1 MNSAPRRIRV
11 LVVDDSELVR
21 SGLRTLLGSY
31 PDVEVIGETDSAAGA
46 LREVQA
52 LRPDLVLLDL
62 RLPDGDGCD
71 VCRRILRDRPEC
83 RILVLS
89 SKLDAR
95 SVSEAITA
103 GAHGY
108 LIKDIDGPGLVQ
120 GIMDVAAGRTVLA
133 PAITSQVMQLMR
145 TSQHQESLRK
155 RFDSLSAQERRVLE
169 HVARGLTNKE
179 VAAELGLSEKTVK
192 NYLSNLFEKL
202 QIARR
207 SQAVALYAEM
217 NA

>member
-1 MNSAPRRIRV
+1 MNPTPRRIRV

-31 PDVEVIGETDSAAGA
+31 PDIEVIGETDSAAGA

-83 RILVLS
+83 RVLVLS

>member
-1 MNSAPRRIRV
+1 MNSTPRRIRV

-83 RILVLS
+83 RVLVLS